1 MLKPLFQ
8 SAAVLVMLTVAV
20 PLANAASDQKQME
33 RKFEEGA
40 DALLEGMRLLLKTI
54 PWYGQPQVKPNGDI
68 IIPRRDAPALPPPP
82 HQRPPAGEDKKSGD
96 TQRL

>member
-40 DALLEGMRLLLKTI
+40 DISSTCPEES
-54 PWYGQPQVKPNGDI
+54 P
-68 IIPRRDAPALPPPP
+68 
-82 HQRPPAGEDKKSGD
+82 
-96 TQRL
+96 